1 MNPAL
6 VESPFS
12 LFITGLV
19 IVVIFGGIAVI
30 GSFIER
36 LINENEQLEE
46 ENKKLRKE
54 KTV

>member
-6 VESPFS
+6 VESSFS
-12 LFITGLV
+12 LFITMLV
-19 IVVIFGGIAVI
+19 IVSVFGGIAVA

-36 LINENEQLEE
+36 LINENERLEV